1 LGRADI
7 YLQPDAEDPVLTPAT
22 VLGLAREHAGRAEAV
37 TGVDESGGEAR
48 AYLVDERLVVK
59 TQRPHRLRPRTSLA
73 KEARLLS
80 YLADGPLAGQVPAL
94 FGYSS
99 TQTDQGSVEYLVMS
113 RMPGRPARHASVTG
127 PARTVLLHT
136 LGRLLR
142 ALHAQPAGPLAATG
156 LFPADDSAGALRQRL
171 ELGLADLGDEIAGR
185 PGCWQLTV
193 SPEDAA
199 GRAVSALPEVF
210 AAPVPLHSNPGP
222 AHTFVDA
229 GGALTGLIDFGDSY
243 LSHPALDLHRW
254 PAVADRLALR
264 EGYLDGQAPP
274 GGFDAVWNAG
284 MIYADM
290 KAITGPAE
298 LAAPA
303 GEDLARRLA
312 FR

>member
-1 LGRADI
+1 LGRADV
-7 YLQPDAEDPVLTPAT
+7 YLQPDAGDPVLEPAT
-22 VLGLAREHAGRAEAV
+22 VLRLTRGHARRAEAV

-48 AYLVDERLVVK
+48 AYLVDEHLVVK

-73 KEARLLS
+73 KEARLLG
-80 YLADGPLAGQVPAL
+80 YLADGPLAGRVPAV
-94 FGYSS
+94 FGYGRAE
-99 TQTDQGSVEYLVMS
+99 TDQGSVEYVVMS
-113 RMPGRPARHASVTG
+113 RMPGRAARHASVTG

-142 ALHAQPAGPLAATG
+142 ALHAQPAGPLAGTG
-156 LFPADDSAGALRQRL
+156 LFPADDNAGALRQRL
-171 ELGLADLGDEIAGR
+171 ELGLADLVDEIAAR
-185 PGCWQLTV
+185 PGCWPLTL

-199 GRAVSALPEVF
+199 ARAVSALPARF
-210 AAPVPLHSNPGP
+210 AGPVPVHSNPGP
-222 AHTFVDA
+222 THAFVDA
-229 GGALTGLIDFGDSY
+229 GGAFTGLIDFGDAY

-264 EGYLDGQAPP
+264 EGYLDGQPLP
-274 GGFDAVWNAG
+274 GDFDAVWTAA
-284 MIYADM
+284 MIYTDM

-312 FR
+312 GL